1 MGTISLLPI
10 LTLCSYFL
18 FPVLVP
24 IFLFLVLVT
33 FLFNEWNYSF
43 FFFFSVFGYQRV
55 MYSIKIETKKKIF
68 KPRLKL
74 SHSRC
79 RLLKETL
86 LVVIRGCEL

>member
-1 MGTISLLPI
+1 MGAVSLLPI

-24 IFLFLVLVT
+24 IFLFLVLIT
-33 FLFNEWNYSF
+33 FLVNAWNYS
-43 FFFFSVFGYQRV
+43 FFFSVFGYQRV
-55 MYSIKIETKKKIF
+55 MCSIKIETKKKIF

-79 RLLKETL
+79 RLLKQTL